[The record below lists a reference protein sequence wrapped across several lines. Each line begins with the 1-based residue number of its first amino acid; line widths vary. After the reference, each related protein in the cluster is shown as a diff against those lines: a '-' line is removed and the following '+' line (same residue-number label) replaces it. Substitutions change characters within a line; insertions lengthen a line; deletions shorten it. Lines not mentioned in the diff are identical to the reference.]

1 MVGRKEKRI
10 QQQSEVMLSI
20 GAQPPVFA
28 ELASVENG
36 NCYGVR
42 VRTERPWTPG
52 SLILVRSQGE
62 WLRARVVYCQVLQPK
77 SFALGL
83 EFARGTFN

>member
-1 MVGRKEKRI
+1 MVGRKERRS
-10 QQQSEVMLSI
+10 QQQSEVMLST
-20 GAQPPVFA
+20 GAQPEFA
-28 ELASVENG
+28 ELASVENA

-42 VRTERPWTPG
+42 VRTERPWAPG
-52 SLILVRSQGE
+52 SRILVRWQGE
-62 WLRARVVYCQVLQPK
+62 WLRARVVYCQVLQAK